1 MSAPHPSPAPPAPA
15 VSMRSV
21 SVMPEPPEPD
31 AGAAAAA
38 APAPAQAQPAA
49 PAPKVKTKSD
59 DARAPAVKR
68 AVTCEPGEG
77 AASSA
82 PAAKKRK
89 KPKTKIPIVGIVFA
103 MLCWKGE
110 DCFYSYAR
118 MLSRGLLAIE
128 DMYVVVAEGDRH
140 RWTSD
145 LKTEWRNHFYDE
157 APHTV
162 YRVPKDGKLWV
173 PKHVILGDLPREV
186 KGDLVAITAVEQ
198 ARAILEH
205 MLNKKWVPKCA
216 VSQEDWEEINAINLY
231 SLDDKKDR
239 AAKAKAVALAAK
251 DVRLEALYLMLSHF
265 TENIDTRNL
274 SSQEI
279 CRGGIEKGETPLDT
293 VFRESNEEMDIKIWD
308 SGEHITQCGHITFQ
322 NRKGD
327 LKRTALFASFTSH
340 PFHGPENGD
349 CWPDHKA
356 ARDAKYGNWFCAHS
370 WYKYCPLLDCLTIDE
385 VKAFRETRNIRE
397 VPLEEAMQI
406 LGEPSQNALRAIDA
420 HFRKVFRSV
429 EDPEEAEPA
438 AEKPVIEQDL
448 PLPHFY
454 GKPYKITNDVPT
466 LKRYLEEA
474 KAGGDAGAIKA
485 FTEMLEIAIDQ
496 KNSWMQRSLA
506 EAARNPNRLGATIF
520 E

>member
-1 MSAPHPSPAPPAPA
+1 
-15 VSMRSV
+15 
-21 SVMPEPPEPD
+21 MPELPEPD
-31 AGAAAAA
+31 VGAAAAA
-38 APAPAQAQPAA
+38 AAAPAQAQPAA

-89 KPKTKIPIVGIVFA
+89 KPKKPKTQIPIVGIVFA

-140 RWTSD
+140 GWGKSG
-145 LKTEWRNHFYDE
+145 LKTRWQNEFYDE

-173 PKHVILGDLPREV
+173 PKHVILGDLSREV

-216 VSQEDWEEINAINLY
+216 VSEEDWEELNGINLFA
-231 SLDDKKDR
+231 LDDKKHR

-349 CWPDHKA
+349 CWPDNNA
-356 ARDAKYGNWFCAHS
+356 DRDAEYGNWFCAHS
-370 WYKYCPLLDCLTIDE
+370 WYKYDPFLDTDAMDK

-438 AEKPVIEQDL
+438 AAAKKPAAAKEPVIEQDL
-448 PLPHFY
+448 PPPGSEAL
-454 GKPYKITNDVPT
+454 KPYKITNNVPA

-485 FTEMLEIAIDQ
+485 YTEMLEIAIDQ
-496 KNSWMQRSLA
+496 KNSWIQRSLA